1 MGVGDGVGVWVGVG
15 VGDGVGVG
23 VCVGDGV
30 GVGVCVGVGEGD
42 GLAWAEYVER
52 YPDLAD
58 EILREIDD
66 DERVP
71 ARARRALS

>member
-1 MGVGDGVGVWVGVG
+1 MVDGRHPNRLSWS
-15 VGDGVGVG
+15 
-23 VCVGDGV
+23 
-30 GVGVCVGVGEGD
+30 
-42 GLAWAEYVER
+42 AVER
-52 YPDLAD
+52 RQRAHAGSHDLAD